1 MNIER
6 CNISVHE
13 NNDIYYDVSACL
25 HDLLK

>member
-6 CNISVHE
+6 CNISVRDID
-13 NNDIYYDVSACL
+13 DIYYDVPACL